1 MTRAFRIPLLV
12 AGADLD
18 IELSVIVGDGHAW
31 LRVAEKENGHVIEV
45 DRGHPFMQ
53 AFAHLPNQEIE
64 PVLRLAAAL
73 GLAEI
78 EARVAGV
85 TDPSAVR
92 MRLNAILRGPLAR
105 AVLTDPR

>member
-1 MTRAFRIPLLV
+1 
-12 AGADLD
+12 
-18 IELSVIVGDGHAW
+18 
-31 LRVAEKENGHVIEV
+31 
-45 DRGHPFMQ
+45 MQ